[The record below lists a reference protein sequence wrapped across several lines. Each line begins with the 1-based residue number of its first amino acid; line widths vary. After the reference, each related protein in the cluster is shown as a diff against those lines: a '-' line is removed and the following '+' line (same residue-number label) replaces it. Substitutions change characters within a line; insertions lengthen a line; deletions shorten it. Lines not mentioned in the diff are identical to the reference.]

1 MVLGSSL
8 SLLVFKTVGKQWKP
22 KLLRWEYVGCLWYNI
37 SYGDLFWRSLVG
49 NLFIIYVAVNTH
61 SPKYFVGNFDWN
73 KSALAV
79 SSKYLCFL
87 STTPFCWGV
96 YGQILWCIMSLVWKK
111 YTASAEVNSKPLS
124 DLMDFNLVWNWFS
137 MRDTKAYMV
146 WRALLFLG
154 YVARINGK

>member
-1 MVLGSSL
+1 M
-8 SLLVFKTVGKQWKP
+8 
-22 KLLRWEYVGCLWYNI
+22 
-37 SYGDLFWRSLVG
+37 
-49 NLFIIYVAVNTH
+49 YVAVKTH
-61 SPKYFVGNFDWN
+61 SPQYLKGNFDWN
-73 KSALAV
+73 NSALAV

-146 WRALLFLG
+146 WRALLFVG
-154 YVARINGK
+154 YVARIDGK